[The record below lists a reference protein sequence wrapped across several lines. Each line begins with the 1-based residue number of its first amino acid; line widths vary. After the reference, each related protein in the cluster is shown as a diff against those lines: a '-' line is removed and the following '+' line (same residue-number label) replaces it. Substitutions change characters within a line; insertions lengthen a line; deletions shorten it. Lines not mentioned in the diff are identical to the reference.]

1 MTGRQRRDA
10 ILHAASALTD
20 PHGDAAGTD
29 FGLAAVSAVTGLALP
44 ALRKLAAGVGRPARS
59 LTVVDLAAVLSAVGV
74 ACRVAVPQVNPRQWV
89 PGWRVAWYPSASTLA
104 VVRLRRSRPSDPLH
118 WVAVRGD
125 WVADGI
131 GRLTPAGEYWDRYA
145 DACAELVRLGGVD
158 TGGGLVPPL
167 CVARMVRRAVDGGVV
182 VRGRLEH
189 AASVSALCVDV
200 RAEVGPD
207 GAKFVFPQPCADCG
221 GAVALG
227 ADSLP
232 GCRDCRSL
240 FDWESGNGRA

>member
-1 MTGRQRRDA
+1 MARCLVSERLDA
-10 ILHAASALTD
+10 
-20 PHGDAAGTD
+20 G
-29 FGLAAVSAVTGLALP
+29 
-44 ALRKLAAGVGRPARS
+44 GRPAPAFAPVRS
-59 LTVVDLAAVLSAVGV
+59 TTLGRGARRLGSGRYRPAD
-74 ACRVAVPQVNPRQWV
+74 ACR
-89 PGWRVAWYPSASTLA
+89 
-104 VVRLRRSRPSDPLH
+104 
-118 WVAVRGD
+118 
-125 WVADGI
+125 
-131 GRLTPAGEYWDRYA
+131 EYWDRHA